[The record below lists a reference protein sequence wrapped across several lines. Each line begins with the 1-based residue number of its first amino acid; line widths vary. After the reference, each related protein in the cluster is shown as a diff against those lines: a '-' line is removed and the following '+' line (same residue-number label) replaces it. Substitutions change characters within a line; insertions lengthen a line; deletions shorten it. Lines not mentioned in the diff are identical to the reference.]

1 MGFKRDKMN
10 RKLIIAFLFTI
21 VAAGMYSCKKD
32 SDVFIPD
39 VKATQGPDTNWVNI
53 ITDSM
58 PVNTIKKQLFPELYL
73 DSIEVNAN
81 PAYVISPSGL
91 ACGFPPFCCAG
102 TAGQAITG
110 KVYVE
115 LLLIRK
121 KGDMIRADKPT
132 SSYNRLLVSGGEMFV
147 KLTKNGQELKLAPGK
162 SITLRYNDAPILP
175 GMKVFYGDESN
186 ADQFNWNPSDS
197 INLPQV
203 ISGNNFYELT
213 SKQLRWINCDY
224 FYDTTG
230 ITRVQVGA
238 NLAPQYTNA
247 NTSVYLVLSTMRSVL
262 GMYGNAVT
270 RKFISGKVPVG
281 QQAKVIVLS
290 KQGSDYYLGSE
301 SLVTGPQ
308 ASAPAGQ
315 QFVPINPVKTSL
327 ADIKTFLST
336 L

>member
-1 MGFKRDKMN
+1 MN

-53 ITDSM
+53 ITDTM

-73 DSIEVNAN
+73 DSIEINAN
-81 PAYVISPSGL
+81 PASVTSPSGL
-91 ACGFPPFCCAG
+91 TCNFPAFCCTGAG
-102 TAGQAITG
+102 GQTITG

-115 LLLIRK
+115 LLLIKK

-132 SSYNRLLVSGGEMFV
+132 GSYNRLLVSGGEMFV
-147 KLTKNGQELKLAPGK
+147 KLTKNGQELKLAQGK
-162 SITLRYNDAPILP
+162 TITLKYNDAPILP
-175 GMKVFYGDESN
+175 GMRVFYGDESN
-186 ADQFNWNPSDS
+186 PNQFNWNPSDTF
-197 INLPQV
+197 NLSQV

-213 SKQLRWINCDY
+213 SRQLRWINCDY
-224 FYDTTG
+224 FFDTTG
-230 ITRVQVGA
+230 INRVQVGA

-247 NTSVYLVLSTMRSVL
+247 NTSVYLVFSSMRSVL
-262 GMYGNAVT
+262 SMYGNAAT
-270 RKFISGKVPVG
+270 KKFISGKVPVG
-281 QQAKVIVLS
+281 QQAKLIVLS
-290 KQGSDYYLGSE
+290 KQGNDYFLGFE

-308 ASAPAGQ
+308 ASAPAGH
-315 QFVPINPVKTSL
+315 QFVPVNPVKTSL
-327 ADIKTFLST
+327 ADIKTYLGT

>member
-1 MGFKRDKMN
+1 MN
-10 RKLIIAFLFTI
+10 RKLIIAFLFIIST
-21 VAAGMYSCKKD
+21 AGMYSCKKD

-39 VKATQGPDTNWVNI
+39 VKATQGPDTNWVNV
-53 ITDSM
+53 ITDTM
-58 PVNTIKKQLFPELYL
+58 AVNTIKKQLFPELYL
-73 DSIEVNAN
+73 DSIDVNAS
-81 PAYVISPSGL
+81 PASVTTPSGL
-91 ACGFPPFCCAG
+91 TCNFPAFCCAG
-102 TAGQAITG
+102 SGGQVITG

-115 LLLIRK
+115 LLLVKK

-147 KLTKNGQELKLAPGK
+147 KLTKNGQELKLAQGK
-162 SITLRYNDAPILP
+162 SITLKYNDAPILP

-197 INLPQV
+197 INNQV
-203 ISGNNFYELT
+203 IAGSNFYELT

-230 ITRVQVGA
+230 INRVQVGA

-247 NTSVYLVLSTMRSVL
+247 NTSVYLVFSNMRSVL
-262 GMYGNAVT
+262 GVYGNATT

-281 QQAKVIVLS
+281 QQAKLIVLS
-290 KQGSDYYLGSE
+290 KQGSDYYLGAE

-308 ASAPAGQ
+308 ASSPAGQ
-315 QFVPINPVKTSL
+315 QFVPVNPVKTSL
-327 ADIKTFLST
+327 AGIKTFLGT

>member
-1 MGFKRDKMN
+1 MN
-10 RKLIIAFLFTI
+10 RKISTAFLFTI
-21 VAAGMYSCKKD
+21 IAAGIFSCNKD

-39 VKATQGPDTNWVNI
+39 VKATQGPDTMWVNSI
-53 ITDSM
+53 ADTM

-73 DSIEVNAN
+73 DSIEVNAS
-81 PAYVISPSGL
+81 PASVTTPSGL
-91 ACGFPPFCCAG
+91 TCNFPAFCCAG
-102 TAGQAITG
+102 SGGQVITG

-115 LLLIRK
+115 LLLIKK

-147 KLTKNGQELKLAPGK
+147 KLSKNGQELKLAQGK
-162 SITLRYNDAPILP
+162 TITLKYNDSPILP

-186 ADQFNWNPSDS
+186 AEQFTWNPSDS
-197 INLPQV
+197 INQPQV

-213 SKQLRWINCDY
+213 SRQLRWINCDY

-230 ITRVQVGA
+230 INRVQVGPS
-238 NLAPQYTNA
+238 LAPQYTNA
-247 NTSVYLVLSTMRSVL
+247 NTSVYLVFSNMRSVL
-262 GMYGNAVT
+262 GVYGNAVT

-281 QQAKVIVLS
+281 QPAKLVVLS
-290 KQGSDYYLGSE
+290 KQGNDYYMGTE

-308 ASAPAGQ
+308 ASSPAGQ
-315 QFVPINPVKTSL
+315 QFIPVNPVKTTL
-327 ADIKTFLST
+327 ADIKTFLGT